1 MLKWLC
7 NNYIK
12 NEGRHS
18 SYATRATSLSH
29 IHTHAHFL
37 RYTTPFQKIVYQ
49 WELIILIQ
57 IRVPQFSSTKRQL
70 KFSTLKI
77 FWRKR
82 NLKNIPLWWKV
93 SLCTYSL
100 HISLCLNDQSLQ
112 VQYWGSIT
120 APSLVLM
127 FSYTALPERSRVFF
141 LKMTINYKQMHN
153 FFY

>member
-12 NEGRHS
+12 NEGTDIRRMLQEQPLTHS
-18 SYATRATSLSH
+18 
-29 IHTHAHFL
+29 HTHTHFL

-49 WELIILIQ
+49 WELTILIQ

-82 NLKNIPLWWKV
+82 NLENIPLWWKV
-93 SLCTYSL
+93 SLCIIKHIAYTFHYVWMTSHCRYS
-100 HISLCLNDQSLQ
+100 SE
-112 VQYWGSIT
+112 V
-120 APSLVLM
+120 VLLSPPWDWC
-127 FSYTALPERSRVFF
+127 FHTLPFQKGPGFF
-141 LKMTINYKQMHN
+141 
-153 FFY
+153 F